1 MRWAAWLL
9 RLVLVALG
17 IVQLAL
23 GNPSGALVAL
33 EGLLVSLLPR
43 LVAWRSARPFP
54 PTIELLFVFGMT
66 LQFASESLKL
76 FEYLTYWDK
85 IVHPTLVALTAWL
98 AAWLLLGYRDRYRRR
113 LPIHLVAALGLLL
126 GITVGGAWEYV
137 EFASDW
143 FADADLQKSNA
154 DTMTDLVANNAGAF
168 VALILSLRLYP
179 RWLSAE
185 ERNHTGELA
194 QWLALG
200 PTKVLERHGHL
211 LGGAFAAGVA
221 GVLIA
226 AQAIDRDWPPLPP
239 DAPAGGNL
247 ASNAAAAAPASFAVL
262 AGDWSV
268 DPDLGL
274 CRADPAHPKPG
285 SERPGLV
292 QLAPGS
298 VYGRDDRLFEVQASV
313 FEQRPPLTEG
323 TQMDGGVA
331 FGIRDANNFY
341 LLEQSALHD
350 VLRLDRY
357 VHGRRRDVHERLVRT
372 RGNEWHTVR
381 VRVEGERV
389 TAAVDGQDV
398 FSVDGV
404 AEPAGGIGL
413 WARTA
418 AATCFGDAQ
427 VEVQ

>member
-1 MRWAAWLL
+1 MRWATWLL
-9 RLVLVALG
+9 RLGLVGLAV
-17 IVQLAL
+17 VQLAL

-33 EGLLVSLLPR
+33 EGVLVSLLPR
-43 LVAWRSARPFP
+43 LIQWGSARPFP
-54 PTIELLFVFGMT
+54 VTIELLFVFGIT

-98 AAWLLLGYRDRYRRR
+98 AAWLLLGYRDRFRRR

-126 GITVGGAWEYV
+126 GITVGATWEYV

-154 DTMTDLVANNAGAF
+154 DTMTDLISNDAGAF

-179 RWLSAE
+179 RWLGE
-185 ERNHTGELA
+185 DERKRTGELA
-194 QWLALG
+194 DWLAVG
-200 PTKVLERHGHL
+200 PSKVLEHHGRL
-211 LGGAFAAGVA
+211 LGGAFVLAVA

-226 AQAIDRDWPPLPP
+226 AQAIDRGWPPLSP
-239 DAPAGGNL
+239 DAPQGGDL
-247 ASNAAAAAPASFAVL
+247 AWSASTAAPSTVAVL
-262 AGDWSV
+262 AGDWLP
-268 DPDLGL
+268 DPELGL
-274 CRADPAHPKPG
+274 CRTDPMHPKPG
-285 SERPGLV
+285 SEKAGLV
-292 QLAPGS
+292 QLAPGE
-298 VYGRDDRLFEVQASV
+298 VYGRDGQSFELLASV
-313 FEQRPPLTEG
+313 IEQRPPLSEG

-331 FGIRDANNFY
+331 FGITDANDFY
-341 LLEQSALHD
+341 LLELSALHD

-372 RGNEWHTVR
+372 RGNEWHTLH
-381 VRVEGERV
+381 VRVEGGQV
-389 TAAVDGQDV
+389 SAGIDGQDV
-398 FSVDGV
+398 FSVDQV
-404 AEPAGGIGL
+404 AETAGGVGL

-418 AATCFGDAQ
+418 AATCFADAQ